1 MYLIGEFAGSAI
13 FDVARR
19 RSFEIFVLKQED
31 WHCAR
36 DADDHVSCLDERD
49 CDNSYRFELV
59 SDSSE
64 RARGETERVEIKRRR
79 AFGGCLGA
87 KRR

>member
-13 FDVARR
+13 FDVRDDGLS
-19 RSFEIFVLKQED
+19 RSSSSSKED

-64 RARGETERVEIKRRR
+64 GARGETERVEIKRRR